1 MGNLCCKCCLNSG
14 ESGCWLA
21 VSVSLGKQH
30 RFFIPTF
37 LRQMHGPVERKKGFM
52 IQVWNS
58 RYYLGFHESI
68 ILFFHWLPFLLPSQV
83 DPQDLSDPSS
93 VDKQYIYL
101 IAKSDDGH
109 FQFHKEA
116 KILLSYKDGVV
127 FIQTDKPV
135 YTPRQSGKMLRLIP
149 SFRHK
154 PKKKFMKVDDY
165 PPQYNELNLTQISFY

>member
-1 MGNLCCKCCLNSG
+1 M
-14 ESGCWLA
+14 
-21 VSVSLGKQH
+21 
-30 RFFIPTF
+30 
-37 LRQMHGPVERKKGFM
+37 
-52 IQVWNS
+52 
-58 RYYLGFHESI
+58 
-68 ILFFHWLPFLLPSQV
+68 

-149 SFRHK
+149 SFRPK
-154 PKKKFMKVDDY
+154 TKKKFMKVDDY